1 MRNLLAASVGMA
13 VLIVGT
19 AAFQSPADARRGG
32 GVHRGGGGHVHARNV
47 NRNFSANRN
56 INRNVTGNI
65 NRNVNINRNIN
76 RNANVNR
83 NVHVNRN
90 VNVNRNV
97 ARTADRNV
105 KYVYRNGKRGF
116 WRNGVWVL
124 APAAAVTYGYI
135 GASCDYLFKEW
146 QATGS
151 IDARDGYYQC
161 VNGN

>member
-1 MRNLLAASVGMA
+1 MRKLLTSVGLA
-13 VLIVGT
+13 VLLVGV

-32 GVHRGGGGHVHARNV
+32 GAHRGGGGHAATV
-47 NRNFSANRN
+47 NRNFSSHRN
-56 INRNVTGNI
+56 MS
-65 NRNVNINRNIN
+65 

-83 NVHVNRN
+83 NLNVNRNINRN

-97 ARTADRNV
+97 NATRNVNVHRNVTRTANRNI
-105 KYVYRNGKRGF
+105 KYEYRNGRRGF

-135 GASCDYLFKEW
+135 GASCDNLFREW

-151 IDARDGYYQC
+151 IEARDGYYQC